1 MDGLTMT
8 WWLWVLLGLVLMV
21 GEVLTPGGFYIV
33 FFGLGAVFTGL
44 LKLLGL
50 NSLALEGLVFVV
62 SSVALLVL
70 FRNRL
75 LERFKTGSKDL
86 PLDNLA
92 QEIAVAL
99 EEIPAGA
106 VGKVELRG
114 TSWTAQ
120 NLDENPIPM
129 RRRCK
134 VERAEGLTLFV
145 RAI

>member
-1 MDGLTMT
+1 MDGFAMT

-33 FFGLGAVFTGL
+33 FFGFGAVLTGL

-62 SSVALLVL
+62 SSVALLML

-75 LERFKTGSKDL
+75 LERFKSGAKEL

-120 NLDENPIPM
+120 NLDDSPIPV

-134 VERAEGLTLFV
+134 VERAEGLTLYV

>member
-1 MDGLTMT
+1 MELFAMT

-33 FFGLGAVFTGL
+33 FFGCGAIVAGIC
-44 LKLLGL
+44 KLLGL

-62 SSVALLVL
+62 SSVALLML

-75 LERFKTGSKDL
+75 LARFKTTDKDL

-99 EEIPAGA
+99 EVIPSGA
-106 VGKVELRG
+106 IGKVELRG

-120 NLDENPIPM
+120 NLGELPIEPK
-129 RRRCK
+129 RRCK
-134 VERAEGLTLFV
+134 VERTEGLTLFV

>member
-1 MDGLTMT
+1 MEPMAVT

-33 FFGLGAVFTGL
+33 FFGCGAVVTGL
-44 LKLLGL
+44 AKLLGL
-50 NSLALEGLVFVV
+50 NSLTLEGLVFVV
-62 SSVALLVL
+62 SSVAMLLL

-75 LERFKTGSKDL
+75 LERFRTNVKDL

-106 VGKVELRG
+106 IGKVELRG
-114 TSWTAQ
+114 TSWSAQ
-120 NLDENPIPM
+120 NLGEEPIALK
-129 RRRCK
+129 RRCK
-134 VERAEGLTLFV
+134 VERTEGLTLFV

>member
-1 MDGLTMT
+1 MDEMSMT

-33 FFGLGAVFTGL
+33 FFGCGAVITGVA
-44 LKLLGL
+44 KLLGL
-50 NSLALEGLVFVV
+50 NSLAGEGLVFVI
-62 SSVALLVL
+62 SSVALLML

-75 LERFKTGSKDL
+75 LERFKTSPKDL

-99 EEIPAGA
+99 EEIPGGA
-106 VGKVELRG
+106 IGKVELRG

-120 NLDENPIPM
+120 NLSEEPIALK
-129 RRRCK
+129 RRCK
-134 VERAEGLTLFV
+134 VERTEGLTLFV